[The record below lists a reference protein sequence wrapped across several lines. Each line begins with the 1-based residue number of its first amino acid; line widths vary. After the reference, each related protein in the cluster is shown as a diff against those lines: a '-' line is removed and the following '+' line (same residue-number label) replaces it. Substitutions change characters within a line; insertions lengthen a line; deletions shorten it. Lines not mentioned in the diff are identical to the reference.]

1 MGTPLGLLE
10 LIGNQMRLPQLLAF
24 FRIVGLN

>member
-1 MGTPLGLLE
+1 LLE
-10 LIGNQMRLPQLLAF
+10 LIGNQMRLQQLLAF